1 MSEKSTDIKGHFI
14 TPPPPKR
21 SHSQQINQTIR
32 SMNVCE
38 MSANHLPLRH
48 IAASYFARYVSC
60 SGCCN
65 LIHPQCVPSP
75 PTPADDLSTIP
86 SYEPT
91 LCSACRRVNVAPSP
105 RPAISQANCW
115 GDLNAEEIFDTLNS
129 IAPAIS
135 TWRPNLFQVPFGTVG
150 RSFIDEL
157 TRLTNLFATSTT
169 AERLSSS

>member
-1 MSEKSTDIKGHFI
+1 
-14 TPPPPKR
+14 
-21 SHSQQINQTIR
+21 
-32 SMNVCE
+32 MNVCE